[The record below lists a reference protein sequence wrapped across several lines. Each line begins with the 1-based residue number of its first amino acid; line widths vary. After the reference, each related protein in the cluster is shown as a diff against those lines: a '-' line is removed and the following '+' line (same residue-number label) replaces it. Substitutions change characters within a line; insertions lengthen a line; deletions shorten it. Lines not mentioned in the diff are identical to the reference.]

1 MCELNVPQFMQAT
14 ATNVVAA
21 ERWYSGPPRE
31 EAVNSFRRA
40 LRRLILDLNG
50 DGQRLWELF
59 DRRHAGRLQRVELRL
74 ESVLWVRVVGCT
86 WEPRSYFRKHFAYC
100 PKLMHLAAA

>member
-59 DRRHAGRLQRVELRL
+59 DRRHAGRLQRVEFFAVRGHELHSGWAAARL
-74 ESVLWVRVVGCT
+74 VGC
-86 WEPRSYFRKHFAYC
+86 E
-100 PKLMHLAAA
+100 LG